1 MKNQIDM
8 KAERNKVIGV
18 AYTLKVDDGESG
30 QELFESVAESSP
42 FYFLFGHQNVLPK
55 FEEAI
60 AGKEVG
66 DAFSVFIDFENGYG
80 DYEEAKNVII
90 PKANFKEDG
99 KKNKDLLKV
108 GSVIPMQDDRGNQ
121 MRGEI
126 TKVDYLGV
134 HMDFNPPLAGY
145 DLYFEGKVIAIRD
158 AQPIEIEHGH
168 VHGPDGHHH
177 H

>member
-1 MKNQIDM
+1 M
-8 KAERNKVIGV
+8 KAEKDKVVAV
-18 AYTLKVDDGESG
+18 AYTLMVNDGESG
-30 QELFESVAESSP
+30 QELFESVSEASP

-55 FEEAI
+55 FEEAL

-66 DAFSVFIDFENGYG
+66 ETFSVFIDFENGYG
-80 DYEEAKNVII
+80 DYDDSKKVII
-90 PKANFKEDG
+90 PKANFKEEG
-99 KKNKDLLKV
+99 KKNRDLLKV
-108 GSVIPMQDDRGNQ
+108 GSVIPMQDDKGNQ

-145 DLYFEGKVIAIRD
+145 DLYFEGKVMAIRE
-158 AQPIEIEHGH
+158 AEQVEIEHGH

>member
-1 MKNQIDM
+1 M
-8 KAERNKVIGV
+8 KAERDKVVAV

-30 QELFESVAESSP
+30 QELFETVTENQP
-42 FYFLFGHQNVLPK
+42 FYFLFGHQNILPK
-55 FEEAI
+55 LEEVI
-60 AGKEVG
+60 ASKEVG
-66 DAFSVFIDFENGYG
+66 ESFSVEIDFENGYG
-80 DYEEAKNVII
+80 DYDDSKKVII
-90 PKANFKEDG
+90 PKANFKEEG
-99 KKNKDLLKV
+99 KKNKDLLRI
-108 GSVIPMQDDRGNQ
+108 GSVIPMKDDKGNQ

-145 DLYFEGKVIAIRD
+145 DLFFEGKIVSIRE

>member
-1 MKNQIDM
+1 M
-8 KAERNKVIGV
+8 KAEKDKVV
-18 AYTLKVDDGESG
+18 AVSYTLRVDDGESG
-30 QELFESVAESSP
+30 QREYETVAESSP

-60 AGKEVG
+60 AGKTEGESFTV
-66 DAFSVFIDFENGYG
+66 AIDFENAYG
-80 DYEEAKNVII
+80 DYDDAKKVII

-108 GSVIPMQDDRGNQ
+108 GSVIPMQDDKGNQ
-121 MRGEI
+121 MRGEV

-145 DLYFEGKVIAIRD
+145 DLFFEGKIISIRE
-158 AQPIEIEHGH
+158 AQPVEIEHGH

>member
-1 MKNQIDM
+1 M
-8 KAERNKVIGV
+8 KAEKDKVVAV

-30 QELFESVAESSP
+30 QELFETVTEDQP
-42 FYFLFGHQNVLPK
+42 FYFLFGYQNVLPK

-60 AGKEVG
+60 LGKEAG
-66 DAFSVFIDFENGYG
+66 EIFSVVIDFENGYG
-80 DYEEAKNVII
+80 DYEDSKRVII
-90 PKANFKEDG
+90 PKANFKEEG
-99 KKNKDLLKV
+99 KKNKDLLRI
-108 GSVIPMQDDRGNQ
+108 GSVIPMQDDKGNQ

-145 DLYFEGKVIAIRD
+145 DLFFEGRIISVRD
-158 AQPIEIEHGH
+158 AEPVEIDHGH
-168 VHGPDGHHH
+168 AHGPDGHHH

>member
-1 MKNQIDM
+1 M
-8 KAERNKVIGV
+8 KAEKDKVVAV
-18 AYTLKVDDGESG
+18 AYTLQVNDGENG
-30 QELFESVAESSP
+30 MEVYETVAETEP
-42 FYFLFGHQNVLPK
+42 FYFLFGHGNVLPK

-60 AGKEVG
+60 AGKVIGES
-66 DAFSVFIDFENGYG
+66 FSVDIDFENGYG
-80 DYEEAKNVII
+80 DYDDSKKVII
-90 PKANFKEDG
+90 PKSNFKEDG

-108 GSVIPMQDDRGNQ
+108 GSVIPMQDDQGKQ

-145 DLYFEGKVIAIRD
+145 DLTFEGKIISIRE
-158 AQPIEIEHGH
+158 AQPVEIEHGH